1 MNNTLKHIIRLI
13 VLLLLQGLLINNLH
27 FLGVFHPYIY
37 ILCLLF
43 LPSSLP
49 RWVELLIGAAVGL
62 VMDAICS
69 TAGVH
74 MAACVAV
81 SYFRPL
87 MISRLVQDVN
97 RIGSQIC
104 SSTLGN
110 WQFTA
115 LSGVMII
122 LHHTLV
128 MLLEAWSVAHLGW
141 LIMSILLSSLM
152 TFVLVF
158 LYDRTQR

>member
-1 MNNTLKHIIRLI
+1 MNNVLKHIIRLI
-13 VLLLLQGLLINNLH
+13 VLLLLQGLLVNNLH
-27 FLGVFHPYIY
+27 FMGVFHPYIY
-37 ILCLLF
+37 MICLLF

-62 VMDAICS
+62 CMDAICS

-87 MISRLVQDVN
+87 MMARLVQDVN
-97 RIGSQIC
+97 RISSQIC

-110 WQFTA
+110 WQFMA
-115 LSGVMII
+115 LSALMILI
-122 LHHTLV
+122 HHTLV
-128 MLLEAWSVAHLGW
+128 MLLEAWSVQHLGW
-141 LIMSILLSSLM
+141 LLLNILLSSLV